1 MYNLCFIAQVKTM
14 YKLKCEEE
22 DENEEERKNRA
33 RIKVFGEEP
42 PQAEP
47 IEFEGEIHQEE
58 E

>member
-1 MYNLCFIAQVKTM
+1 MYNLCYIAQVKTM

-22 DENEEERKNRA
+22 DEIKEERKKRA

-47 IEFEGEIHQEE
+47 IEFEKEI
-58 E
+58 